1 MIVFYN
7 LNQLIYSCYY
17 LLMLILLLSEYPL
30 KCQTFFMN
38 SFLLILFLIS
48 RKEAACNTGD
58 LGLIPGSR
66 RSPGKGNGNPLQHS
80 CLENPMDRGAWWA
93 TVHGVTTVGH
103 DLMTKTHTH
112 TPIPSLILFIR
123 QGPDCLPSNV
133 IVFYFPIHL
142 FQKGCNQGVW
152 IIAF

>member
-66 RSPGKGNGNPLQHS
+66 RSPGGGNGNPLQYS
-80 CLENPMDRGAWWA
+80 CLENPWTEESGGLEFTGSQR
-93 TVHGVTTVGH
+93 VRH
-103 DLMTKTHTH
+103 
-112 TPIPSLILFIR
+112 
-123 QGPDCLPSNV
+123 
-133 IVFYFPIHL
+133 Y
-142 FQKGCNQGVW
+142 
-152 IIAF
+152 